1 MTLRKFFSRQPDHR
15 QRKRP
20 AIAYAAPRYNESQG
34 ELRSTALASAVPH
47 LRTLKLQRRAP
58 LIHKEREKGIALGRA
73 ETLLSWPVRRE
84 SDPPR
89 GSRDE
94 IYLDF
99 AARAPVAPAVQR
111 AVQAAQ
117 HDYWGNP
124 HNRHH
129 QHGRAASD
137 AIDAARRRVA
147 ACIGATP
154 QRVVF
159 TSGATE
165 SNNLALLGL
174 RAPEGAKGH
183 IVTCVTEHDS
193 VLGPCRALERSGR
206 WKVTY
211 LPVNRY
217 GRVSAA
223 EVQNAITEDTT
234 LISLMWANNE
244 IGTLHEIEAVAEV
257 TRSKG
262 VLLHCDATQAVG
274 KVPIDVERCRI
285 DLLSLSGHK
294 LYGPP
299 GTGALYIRDPEVLSP
314 LMYGGGQQNGLRPGA
329 ADTPG
334 IVGLGVACELA
345 SAEQPKAAEELA
357 ELTRHLRTRLSQAI
371 PGTHVLTPKLGVI
384 PGLLCV
390 AFDDVE
396 ADALVG
402 LVDRVAVSTSSACS
416 AMRSQPSHV
425 LTALSIPPRL
435 CLSAIRISMGRSTS
449 RTELDNAIDH
459 LRAGVRQLRSGVPV
473 RRRTHVFQV
482 QP

>member
-1 MTLRKFFSRQPDHR
+1 M
-15 QRKRP
+15 
-20 AIAYAAPRYNESQG
+20 
-34 ELRSTALASAVPH
+34 
-47 LRTLKLQRRAP
+47 
-58 LIHKEREKGIALGRA
+58 
-73 ETLLSWPVRRE
+73 
-84 SDPPR
+84 
-89 GSRDE
+89 
-94 IYLDF
+94 
-99 AARAPVAPAVQR
+99 APAVQR
-111 AVQAAQ
+111 AVRAAQ
-117 HDYWGNP
+117 QDFWGNP

-129 QHGRAASD
+129 QHGRSAGD
-137 AIDAARRRVA
+137 AVDTARRQVA
-147 ACIGATP
+147 SCIGAAP
-154 QRVVF
+154 GRVVF

-183 IVTCVTEHDS
+183 IVTCVTEHAS

-211 LPVNRY
+211 LPVDRY

-223 EVQNAITEDTT
+223 EVQDAITEDTT
-234 LISLMWANNE
+234 LVSLMWANNE
-244 IGTLHEIEAVAEV
+244 IGTLHEIETVGEI

-262 VLLHCDATQAVG
+262 VLLHCDASQALG

-299 GTGALYIRDPEVLSP
+299 GTGALYVRDPEVLSP
-314 LMYGGGQQNGLRPGA
+314 LMHGGGQQNGLRPGT

-345 SAEQPKAAEELA
+345 SANQPKTAEELA
-357 ELTRHLRTRLSQAI
+357 ALTRHLRTRLSRAI
-371 PGTHVLTPKLGVI
+371 PGTHVLTPKLGAI

-390 AFDDVE
+390 SFDDVE
-396 ADALVG
+396 ADGLVG
-402 LVDRVAVSTSSACS
+402 LVDRVAVSSGSACS

-425 LTALSIPPRL
+425 LAALNIPPRL
-435 CLSAIRISMGRSTS
+435 RHSAIRISMGRSTS
-449 RTELDNAIDH
+449 HAELDVAIDR
-459 LRAGVRQLRSGVPV
+459 LRASVRQIRSMLPV
-473 RRRTHVFQV
+473 RSRTHVFQV